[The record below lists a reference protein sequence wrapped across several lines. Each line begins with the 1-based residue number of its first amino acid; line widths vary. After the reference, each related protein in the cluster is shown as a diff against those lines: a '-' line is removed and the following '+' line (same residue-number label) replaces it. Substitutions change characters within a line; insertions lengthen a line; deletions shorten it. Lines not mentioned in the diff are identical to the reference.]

1 MRFPC
6 CINSGQMLRFI
17 VLMNLCFVASLL
29 SAQRVEEH
37 RFNKEYVILFKMD
50 KSNIDTTFYGNKTEL
65 SRLDSDIK
73 KIGSLNGVYID
84 SLIVISS
91 ASPDGDS
98 LYNFRLSEKRGQSID
113 RFILTNNPDFDKNIM
128 FKFPVGENWEA
139 LRDIALSD
147 EEMPMRRELIEVID
161 DNSMPVA
168 AKEKWFRGNRPLYRY
183 VMRNH
188 IHKLR
193 SAYVYLNYTC
203 RSMAF
208 PVLDEGGLSVGMVS
222 PESIYVPVA
231 ETPVRKSGFPPFAIK
246 TNTLY
251 DVALV
256 PNIGLE
262 FFFNRKWS
270 VSANWMYAW
279 WKSDSRSWYWRVY
292 GGDIEGRWW
301 FGKDGYGDNF
311 TGHHLGLYAQ
321 AGTFD
326 FEVGKRGQ
334 MVDKWSFGG
343 GVSYGYSLPLTKRL
357 NMDFS
362 IGLGYFRADFKE
374 YLPMDGHYVW
384 QKTTRRNW
392 IGPTKAE
399 VSLVWIIGP
408 LNDGG

>member
-1 MRFPC
+1 M
-6 CINSGQMLRFI
+6 
-17 VLMNLCFVASLL
+17 
-29 SAQRVEEH
+29 
-37 RFNKEYVILFKMD
+37 
-50 KSNIDTTFYGNKTEL
+50 
-65 SRLDSDIK
+65 DSDIK